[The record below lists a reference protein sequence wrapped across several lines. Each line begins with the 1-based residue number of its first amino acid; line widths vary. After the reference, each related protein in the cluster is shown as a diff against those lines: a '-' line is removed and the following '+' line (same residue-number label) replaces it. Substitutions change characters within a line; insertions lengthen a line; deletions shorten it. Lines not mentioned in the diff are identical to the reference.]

1 MLVVFARIYSK
12 TMLVAYRDIKVNHQN
27 VVDDISK
34 DKAKEKLD
42 PSYRNLDVNFTL
54 YYIINVFNIFSN
66 TVLYL
71 FSLYSPHNHIKSFF

>member
-54 YYIINVFNIFSN
+54 YYIINVLI
-66 TVLYL
+66 
-71 FSLYSPHNHIKSFF
+71 SLAIQCSICFLCIAHTII